1 VNYKLSSDEEEF
13 KRLIAEIRYLEG
25 AAESIRSRINIINAV
40 LAEFNMANRTLEGL
54 EKEETDVPILV
65 PIGGGS
71 YIKAKLAD
79 PDKLIYGVGAGVALE
94 KSFKEAREDI
104 SNRIA
109 ELDRT
114 RRSLEQQLNQILLK
128 AQENQN
134 RLQELSVRLR
144 RGAKRT
150 DVRKAQRRT

>member
-1 VNYKLSSDEEEF
+1 MNVSSDEEEF
-13 KRLIAEIRYLEG
+13 RRLVAEIRFLEG

-40 LAEFNMANRTLEGL
+40 LAEFNSASKTLEGL
-54 EKEETDVPILV
+54 EKEKVEVPILV

-71 YIKAKLAD
+71 YVKARLDD
-79 PDKLIYGVGAGVALE
+79 PDKVIYGIGAGVALE
-94 KSFKEAREDI
+94 KSMNEAREDI

-114 RRSLEQQLNQILLK
+114 RRSLEQQLNQIIEK
-128 AQENQN
+128 ARDDQN
-134 RLQELSVRLR
+134 RLQELSARLS

-150 DVRKAQRRT
+150 DVRKASRRT